1 MEYIE
6 NFFIWAAE
14 QFAIA
19 YRWIGIQV
27 IPRWNSLAYSHDML
41 LMLGS
46 FLVLVL
52 GVGLLFVHDPYWKRH
67 PDKQY
72 AWLEKDEGAWI
83 GYYKIF
89 IKAFYYPMLVYMFLL
104 LSPFTSI
111 SLLEPTETFFFQF
124 RELQEAYQ
132 LVLAMLLMRFVGV
145 TIGYL
150 VRLRIFGLLRFW
162 IHTLGC
168 IILGT
173 YLNALLMFITDLGD
187 SNLLLLIPVLIIKFL
202 ISTIPMVYFWIFMWL
217 PLYELV
223 MPILSIPLAII
234 GGIINGMQQDH
245 QDFLDWVKEKHFF
258 SYLLFFFWD

>member
-6 NFFIWAAE
+6 NAFIWAAE
-14 QFAIA
+14 QFAAA

-72 AWLEKDEGAWI
+72 AWLEKDDGAWI

-124 RELQEAYQ
+124 RELQEAHQ

-173 YLNALLMFITDLGD
+173 YLHALLMFISDLGD

-202 ISTIPMVYFWIFMWL
+202 VSTIPMVYFWIFMWL
-217 PLYELV
+217 PVYELV
-223 MPILSIPLAII
+223 MPILSVPLAII